1 MGAGERELVCGFLPS
16 GSDLTH
22 RRSRTERSRDQ
33 TSFIL
38 GLPALGTMSGRLS
51 TVLPGALVLLWTLN
65 TTAQSKD
72 CPVWCPQNSHCVN
85 TSCRCL
91 PGFQSFSGQIDLNL
105 PNDGCDD
112 INECGPSQPDLCG
125 ANADCENT
133 DGGFQCVCIPGFEL
147 ESGGTTFRNKSKNT
161 CQDVEECKKNPGIC
175 KNRRICVSTHGS
187 YVCRCQPGFE
197 PEPGDPKS
205 CKDLDECSSGRHQ
218 CDNSTIC
225 VNAQGSYRCTC
236 RPGWT
241 LKPGFQNNPTDTVC
255 EEVTFPAWAPPPG
268 IKSQSLSKFFEKFQN
283 LSRKFTASEA
293 RGTIRTLI
301 QDVDELL
308 GAPGDLETL
317 PRSEQRCVAAHL
329 LGGLEDVLRG
339 LSRALPGGPLT
350 LGSPAGTADAGALV
364 HLTPWHD
371 IAELSLEV
379 QKKTDRNVT
388 LRQNRTQMLLNWDAV
403 STPDGSGA
411 SVVGFIST
419 PGVATL
425 LGEAP
430 LSPDAKKL
438 MGLQGLQKVPAMLI
452 SEVVSA
458 FTSSKDTQ
466 NLSSPVTFI
475 FQNSLTTRPRQKVL
489 CVFWERGQDDCGH
502 WATRGCVTLTATD
515 SGSTTCQCSHL
526 SSFAVL
532 LAHDHTQEEDSLL
545 TIITYMGLGLSLLCL
560 LLAALTFLLCKAI
573 QNTSTSIHLQLSLC
587 LFLAHLL
594 FLTAIDRT
602 EIRVL
607 CAIIAGALHYLYL
620 AAFTWMLLEG
630 LNLFLTARNLMVVN
644 YSSVNRAMK
653 KFMFPVGYGVP
664 AVIVGVS
671 AASRPHLYGTTTRCW
686 LYTRKGF
693 QWTFFGPVVAICSP
707 AGYLQIN
714 LAFFLMVL
722 WIVRSKL
729 SSLNSDVS
737 TIQNTRMLTFKATA
751 QLFILGCTWCLGL
764 LQVGP
769 AAKLL
774 AYLFTIVNT
783 LQGVFIF
790 LVYCLLSQQVREQY
804 RKWLPRIR
812 RSKVES
818 EKYTLSSR
826 AVSDDPKPNT
836 SGDAKHWLKN

>member
-161 CQDVEECKKNPGIC
+161 CQD
-175 KNRRICVSTHGS
+175 
-187 YVCRCQPGFE
+187 
-197 PEPGDPKS
+197 
-205 CKDLDECSSGRHQ
+205 LDECSSGRHQ

-350 LGSPAGTADAGALV
+350 LGSPAGT
-364 HLTPWHD
+364 
-371 IAELSLEV
+371 ELSLEV

-693 QWTFFGPVVAICSP
+693 QWTFFGPVVAICS
-707 AGYLQIN
+707 IN